1 MRQFAAMENTPIPSI
16 KRRLACWLY
25 EGVLLFGVVF
35 IVDYA
40 FSALTQT
47 RHALDNR
54 LAQQILLFAVLGAY
68 FTWQWRRSGQTL
80 PMKTWHIKLQPQ
92 GGGQL
97 SWPRAIA
104 RYCLAWV
111 WFIPPLVAGW
121 GLQLDAKSTAVLLLG
136 WIPIWAI
143 LARFQSKTQFWH
155 DVWAGTQ
162 LISTPPKRK

>member
-1 MRQFAAMENTPIPSI
+1 MEPTNIPSI

-40 FSALTQT
+40 FSSLTQT

-54 LAQQILLFAVLGAY
+54 LAQQMLLFFVLGAY

-80 PMKTWHIKLQPQ
+80 PMKTWHIKLVAADGTTPT
-92 GGGQL
+92 
-97 SWPRAIA
+97 WPRAIA

-111 WFIPPLVAGW
+111 WFLPPLSAGW
-121 GLQLDAKSTAVLLLG
+121 ALQLDAISTSVLALG

-143 LARFQSKTQFWH
+143 LARFQAQTQFWH
-155 DVWAGTQ
+155 DAWAGTR
-162 LISTPPKRK
+162 LISVSTKKT